1 MIVDSRY
8 SNSPMTTTPLRHVL
22 PLIAIALG
30 LLVPAIARAAGAPA
44 GKLVPVDDKTDASW
58 LANAR
63 AAYPLDT
70 CVVSEESLGL
80 HGPAKQKDMIYREPG
95 KPDRLVR
102 FCCKGCIDDFNKDPE
117 KFLKALDAAA
127 AVKKAGS

>member
-1 MIVDSRY
+1 MIGY
-8 SNSPMTTTPLRHVL
+8 PPYPLTHMTTTPLRHVL

-30 LLVPAIARAAGAPA
+30 LLVPGIARASGAPA
-44 GKLVPVDDKTDASW
+44 GQLVPVDDKTDAAW
-58 LANAR
+58 LEGAR

-70 CVVSEESLGL
+70 CVVSGESLGL
-80 HGPAKQKDMIYREPG
+80 HGHGRQKDMIYREPG

-127 AVKKAGS
+127 AKKA